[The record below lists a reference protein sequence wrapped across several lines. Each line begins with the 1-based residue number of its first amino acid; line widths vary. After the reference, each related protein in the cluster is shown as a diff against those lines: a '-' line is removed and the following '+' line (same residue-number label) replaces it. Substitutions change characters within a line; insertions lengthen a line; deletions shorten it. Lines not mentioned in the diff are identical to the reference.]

1 MSSFKRSD
9 RVADLIKKEISDIL
23 VKQVHDPRIGIITI
37 TGVKV
42 ADDLRSAR
50 IFFVELG
57 KNDCSD
63 DVKSGLQRAV
73 GFLKRGLG
81 QRLRLRYV
89 PELFFTYDP
98 SFAYGERIEELIAEI
113 HQKEDGDASTDQ

>member
-1 MSSFKRSD
+1 MGSFKRAD

-42 ADDLRSAR
+42 SDDLRSAR

-57 KNDCSD
+57 KNQCSD
-63 DVKSGLQRAV
+63 EVKTGLQKAV
-73 GFLKRGLG
+73 GYLRWELG
-81 QRLRLRYV
+81 HRLRLRYV

-98 SFAYGERIEELIAEI
+98 SFAYGKRIDELIAEI
-113 HQKEDGDASTDQ
+113 HHQEDENAS

>member
-1 MSSFKRSD
+1 MGGFKRAD
-9 RVADLIKKEISDIL
+9 RVADLIKKELSEIL

-42 ADDLRSAR
+42 SDDLRSAR

-57 KNDCSD
+57 KNQCSD
-63 DVKSGLQRAV
+63 DVKRGLQKAG
-73 GFLKRGLG
+73 GFLRRELG
-81 QRLRLRYV
+81 QKLRLRYV

-113 HQKEDGDASTDQ
+113 HQKEDGNAS